1 MGDPVEELIAQIKT
15 LLIEGLN
22 LEELSPDDIGTDDL
36 LFDDSG
42 LGLDSV
48 DALELVME
56 VERNFGVQIQ
66 DDAKSREILKSVR
79 TLATWV
85 QSQQDG

>member
-1 MGDPVEELIAQIKT
+1 MDDLIGQIKT
-15 LLIEGLN
+15 ILIESLN
-22 LEELSPDDIGTDDL
+22 LEEMRPDDIGVDDL
-36 LFDDSG
+36 LFGDAG

-66 DDAKSREILKSVR
+66 DDEGSREILKSVR
-79 TLATWV
+79 TLATWIE
-85 QSQQDG
+85 SQRNG

>member
-1 MGDPVEELIAQIKT
+1 MGNPVEELIAQIKT

-22 LEELSPDDIGTDDL
+22 LEELTPEEIGTDDL
-36 LFDDSG
+36 LFGDSG